1 MSFYP
6 SYKKQFD
13 SLNNKQKKIL
23 NKIPYLE
30 KIDGWLLLIEAIEL
44 FGLSSQIKTP
54 NPIVCEIGSWKGKSS
69 YVFASAIKEK
79 NGILYSIDPFNGEGD
94 ETSNDTYHKEIK
106 KTEGS
111 LFENFERTMTKYGL
125 RQYIKILPFLS
136 EDARLKFFEPKIN
149 FLFIDGN
156 HKYESVKKDYELWSG
171 LIPSGGTIIL
181 HDVKAKHVDGP
192 KRVMEEYLLN
202 NSSCWKNVRIVG
214 EMAIATR
221 T

>member
-111 LFENFERTMTKYGL
+111 LFENFERTMTK
-125 RQYIKILPFLS
+125 
-136 EDARLKFFEPKIN
+136 A
-149 FLFIDGN
+149 
-156 HKYESVKKDYELWSG
+156 V
-171 LIPSGGTIIL
+171 
-181 HDVKAKHVDGP
+181 
-192 KRVMEEYLLN
+192 
-202 NSSCWKNVRIVG
+202 
-214 EMAIATR
+214 
-221 T
+221 